1 MTGKTDLTGRTPFA
15 EAVRQALQAQVEIV
29 IIRLKQAASTDPAE
43 AAEGVHEAR
52 VALRR
57 AQSLLGFATP
67 WIDAGWAKKRLKSYG
82 GLFRL
87 LGKVRDRDIASE
99 RAGAFF
105 PADEPD
111 AAPLLAA
118 LNSRRDKQHE
128 ALRKKLA
135 DKKTL
140 LILGRELSSVASAD
154 ALLAMVPVPVSNR
167 GQVRLFDLADVLPAM
182 LGQALACLTVY
193 SHVLKAPESDAGED
207 MLHQLRLAGKDLR
220 DLVLFARPC
229 LDDQTDALIQNL
241 REIQQTLGSWHDTVV
256 ARRQLQKLSSE
267 LQKKE
272 AARHWLDFE
281 STRGEDLVKVFYE
294 AWRKMSPDCLRRQ
307 LAIALTA
314 LDKPSG
320 CACCSGCG
328 GQPEPAS

>member
-1 MTGKTDLTGRTPFA
+1 MTGKTGLTARTPFA

-29 IIRLKQAASTDPAE
+29 ITRLKQAASTDPAE

-57 AQSLLGFATP
+57 AQSLLGFAAP
-67 WIDAGWAKKRLKSYG
+67 WIDAGWAKKHLKSYRW
-82 GLFRL
+82 LFNL

-99 RAGAFF
+99 RASAFF

-140 LILGRELSSVASAD
+140 QILGRELSAVASAD
-154 ALLAMVPVPVSNR
+154 ALLAMVPVPVGNR

-182 LGQALACLTVY
+182 LGQALACLTAY
-193 SHVLKAPESDAGED
+193 SHVLNALESDAGED

-229 LDDQTDALIQNL
+229 LDDQTDALIQDL

-256 ARRQLQKLSSE
+256 ARRQLQKLTSE
-267 LQKKE
+267 MQKEE
-272 AARHWLDFE
+272 AARRWLEFE
-281 STRGEDLVKVFYE
+281 IARGENLIKAFYM
-294 AWRKMSPDCLRRQ
+294 AWEKMSPACLRGL
-307 LAIALTA
+307 LAQALSG

-320 CACCSGCG
+320 CAGCSGCG